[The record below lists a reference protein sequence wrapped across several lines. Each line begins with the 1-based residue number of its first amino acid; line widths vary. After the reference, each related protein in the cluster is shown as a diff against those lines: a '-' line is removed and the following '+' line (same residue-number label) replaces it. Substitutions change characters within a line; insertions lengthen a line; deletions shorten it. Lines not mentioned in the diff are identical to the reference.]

1 MIFFQKM
8 MASDD
13 GIYCRFVR
21 IGAVFRHKKRSEAQ
35 SVRRQTFLSIGYT
48 ASFCKSTL
56 PSRRFSLPL
65 CKSSNHFCKPTLPSR
80 KFSLPL
86 CKSSNPFCKSTLPLR
101 RFSLP
106 LCKSSNHFCKP
117 TLPLRRFSLPLC
129 KSSNHFCKPTLPL
142 RRFLLGYPTSSRID
156 KSFLFRDFKGI
167 SGFKKEPYSISNFF
181 NLIFARV
188 RALSITFGGNPSLF
202 WIS

>member
-56 PSRRFSLPL
+56 PS
-65 CKSSNHFCKPTLPSR
+65 
-80 KFSLPL
+80 
-86 CKSSNPFCKSTLPLR
+86 
-101 RFSLP
+101 
-106 LCKSSNHFCKP
+106 
-117 TLPLRRFSLPLC
+117 RRFSLPLC